1 MPRITASFPSEV
13 DTCSSDATTHDSREI
28 GMGRW
33 FGAGKRRVEPA
44 TSNLR
49 GRHRFDAT
57 VVRHRCRCE
66 KVDRLQPTVVSL
78 VAVGG
83 ALHLA
88 PQMPLPTFL
97 FIVSFFVQSGAA
109 LIIAWVFVGLQR
121 RYWRPFLRHWTWSW
135 LALAA
140 YAALSAVSRLIGV
153 GHAIDYPPYI
163 VVAML
168 SGVAGYLQIV
178 WLLLGTFELT
188 TASSLPRVNT
198 RRVIIAAA
206 LFGALVQLMFAW
218 DVANYELVYLLRVTV
233 RRIVVGVACLVAARE
248 ISRAPRTARAIGRRS
263 VMLAFFGLAAH
274 QAHFLALSADPDV
287 RALHPLWLASLG
299 MVDVVLYFGLAM
311 GLVIWL
317 LEEERQATMDAAA
330 KIEKI
335 AYHDALT
342 GLPNRQLFLNQMGM
356 ALHRARRTN
365 SIVAVLFLDL
375 DRFKVVNDSLG
386 HAAGDLLLQ
395 TVAER
400 IRSAVRGED
409 SVTRLGGDEFA
420 VLCTDVGTPEDAV
433 LVAER
438 IIAAVKRPISLDG
451 QEVFVTT
458 SLGISLF
465 PADATQPEGL
475 LKSADAA
482 MYRAKSQGRDLVERY
497 VPELGAAAL
506 EQLGLESNLQ
516 RAVENDQLLVYYQP
530 IVDSSSGRINGLEAL
545 LRWNH
550 PERGILPP
558 SEFIGLAEATGAIVP
573 MGEWVMRE
581 ACRQVQQWRDRG
593 QPHLRAAV
601 NLSVRQLQHADLV
614 ARIQQVLD
622 ETRLPAAHL
631 EIEITES
638 IAMRS
643 SGRAIDNLRALK
655 AKGVRVSIDDLGT
668 GYSSL
673 SALRLFPIDSL
684 KIDRSFVNGVPH
696 NTDDSAIAAAVIA
709 LGQTLG
715 VNVIAEGVE
724 RPDQLAF
731 FTAHRCGEWQGYLL
745 VSPRTGEEC
754 TELLF
759 GAESPSQL
767 PLESPALASH

>member
-1 MPRITASFPSEV
+1 
-13 DTCSSDATTHDSREI
+13 
-28 GMGRW
+28 
-33 FGAGKRRVEPA
+33 
-44 TSNLR
+44 
-49 GRHRFDAT
+49 
-57 VVRHRCRCE
+57 
-66 KVDRLQPTVVSL
+66 
-78 VAVGG
+78 
-83 ALHLA
+83 
-88 PQMPLPTFL
+88 MPLPVYLTVASL
-97 FIVSFFVQSGAA
+97 FVQAGAA
-109 LIIAWVFVGLQR
+109 LIIACVFVGLKR

-140 YAALSAVSRLIGV
+140 YCALSGLARIVLP
-153 GHAIDYPPYI
+153 GHQIDYLPHVLI
-163 VVAML
+163 SAL
-168 SGVAGYLQIV
+168 SGVAGCLQLT

-188 TASSLPRVNT
+188 TGQSLPEKAV
-198 RRVIIAAA
+198 RRIVIAAA
-206 LFGALVQLMFAW
+206 LFGASLQLIFWW
-218 DVANYELVYLLRVTV
+218 DVSNAELVYQLRVTL
-233 RRIVVGVACLVAARE
+233 RRVFVGVAALVAARA
-248 ISRAPRTARAIGRRS
+248 ISRAPRIARAIGRRS

-274 QAHFLALSADPDV
+274 QIHFLALSTDPDI
-287 RALHPLWLASLG
+287 RALNPLWLASLG
-299 MVDVVLYFGLAM
+299 LLDVVLYFGLAM

-433 LVAER
+433 MVAER
-438 IIAAVKRPISLDG
+438 IIASVKRPISLEG

-465 PADATQPEGL
+465 PADATRPEGL
-475 LKSADAA
+475 LKNADAA
-482 MYRAKSQGRDLVERY
+482 MYRAKSQGRDVVERY

-506 EQLGLESNLQ
+506 EQLGLESHLQ
-516 RAVENDQLLVYYQP
+516 RAIENDQLLVHYQP
-530 IVDSSSGRINGLEAL
+530 IVDSSTGMINGLEAL

-550 PERGILPP
+550 PERGLLLP

-573 MGEWVMRE
+573 MGEWVLRE
-581 ACRQVQQWRDRG
+581 ACRQVQQWRERG
-593 QPHLRAAV
+593 QTQLRAAV
-601 NLSVRQLQHADLV
+601 NLSVRQLQHVDLV
-614 ARIQQVLD
+614 SRVQQVLD
-622 ETRLPAAHL
+622 ETGLPAQSL
-631 EIEITES
+631 EVEITES

-715 VNVIAEGVE
+715 VNVIAEGIE
-724 RPDQLAF
+724 RPEQLAF
-731 FTAHRCGEWQGYLL
+731 FTAHRCGEWQGFLF
-745 VSPRTGEEC
+745 VSPLT
-754 TELLF
+754 TEQCSDLLF
-759 GAESPSQL
+759 GRNAGMARERVAATLVPS
-767 PLESPALASH
+767 

>member
-1 MPRITASFPSEV
+1 
-13 DTCSSDATTHDSREI
+13 
-28 GMGRW
+28 
-33 FGAGKRRVEPA
+33 
-44 TSNLR
+44 
-49 GRHRFDAT
+49 
-57 VVRHRCRCE
+57 
-66 KVDRLQPTVVSL
+66 
-78 VAVGG
+78 
-83 ALHLA
+83 
-88 PQMPLPTFL
+88 MPLTTFL
-97 FIVSFFVQSGAA
+97 TVAGLFVESGAA
-109 LIIAWVFVGLQR
+109 LIIACVFVGLQR

-140 YAALSAVSRLIGV
+140 YTTFGALARIVGV
-153 GHAIDYPPYI
+153 RHGIDYPPH
-163 VVAML
+163 AALSML
-168 SGVAGYLQIV
+168 SVTSGGLQLA

-188 TASSLPRVNT
+188 TGRSLDERT
-198 RRVIIAAA
+198 TQRLIAAVA
-206 LFGALVQLMFAW
+206 IGFAIVSVLFVW
-218 DVANYELVYLLRVTV
+218 DPAHAEAVYQLRVTL
-233 RRIVVGVACLVAARE
+233 RRILLTVASLVAARA
-248 ISRAPRTARAIGRRS
+248 ISRAPRIACAIGRRT
-263 VMLAFFGLAAH
+263 VMLAFLGLAAH
-274 QAHFLALSADPDV
+274 QVHFLAIAVDRDT
-287 RALHPLWLASLG
+287 RAIHPLWLSTIGLL
-299 MVDVVLYFGLAM
+299 DVVLYFGLAM

-335 AYHDALT
+335 AYHDSLT

-365 SIVAVLFLDL
+365 TLVAVLFLDL

-420 VLCTDVGTPEDAV
+420 VLCTEVGSPEDAAM
-433 LVAER
+433 VAER
-438 IIAAVKRPISLDG
+438 IIASVKRPISLEG

-465 PADATQPEGL
+465 PADATQPEAL
-475 LKSADAA
+475 LKNADAA

-506 EQLGLESNLQ
+506 EQLGLESHLQ
-516 RAVENDQLLVYYQP
+516 RAVEHEQLLVYYQP
-530 IVDSSSGRINGLEAL
+530 IVDSGTGIITGLEAL

-550 PERGILPP
+550 PERGILLP

-573 MGEWVMRE
+573 MGDWVLRE
-581 ACRQVQQWRDRG
+581 ACRRVQGWRARG
-593 QPHLRAAV
+593 NPQLRAAV
-601 NLSVRQLQHADLV
+601 NLSVRQLQHPDLV

-622 ETRLPAAHL
+622 ETGLPADRL

-655 AKGVRVSIDDLGT
+655 AHGVRVSIDDLGT

-715 VNVIAEGVE
+715 VNVIAEGIE
-724 RPDQLAF
+724 RPEQLAF
-731 FTAHRCGEWQGYLL
+731 FAEHHCDEWQGYLL
-745 VSPRTGEEC
+745 VSPQTAEDCEA
-754 TELLF
+754 LLF
-759 GAESPSQL
+759 GEHAVAERFAVPG
-767 PLESPALASH
+767 ALAAR

>member
-1 MPRITASFPSEV
+1 
-13 DTCSSDATTHDSREI
+13 
-28 GMGRW
+28 
-33 FGAGKRRVEPA
+33 
-44 TSNLR
+44 
-49 GRHRFDAT
+49 
-57 VVRHRCRCE
+57 
-66 KVDRLQPTVVSL
+66 
-78 VAVGG
+78 
-83 ALHLA
+83 
-88 PQMPLPTFL
+88 MPLPRFL
-97 FIVSFFVQSGAA
+97 TVASLLVQAGAA
-109 LIIAWVFVGLQR
+109 LIIACVFAGLKR
-121 RYWRPFLRHWTWSW
+121 RYWRPFLSHWTWSW

-140 YAALSAVSRLIGV
+140 YASLRAVTMVLGFNRTF
-153 GHAIDYPPYI
+153 DYAPHVMISI
-163 VVAML
+163 V
-168 SGVAGYLQIV
+168 SGVAGCLQLT

-188 TASSLPRVNT
+188 TGQSLDKQAT
-198 RRVIIAAA
+198 RRVLLAAA
-206 LFGALVQLMFAW
+206 VVGAVTQGLFWW
-218 DVANYELVYLLRVTV
+218 DPSNAEVVYHLRVTL
-233 RRIVVGVACLVAARE
+233 RRLLVAAASLVAARA
-248 ISRAPRTARAIGRRS
+248 ISRTPRIARAIGRRS
-263 VMLAFFGLAAH
+263 VMLALIGLAAH
-274 QAHFLALSADPDV
+274 QIHFLALGTDPV
-287 RALHPLWLASLG
+287 IRGRFPLWIATLG
-299 MVDVVLYFGLAM
+299 LVDAMLYFALAM

-335 AYHDALT
+335 AYHDSLT

-356 ALHRARRTN
+356 ALHRARRAN

-400 IRSAVRGED
+400 IRSAVRLQD

-420 VLCTDVGTPEDAV
+420 VLCTEVGTPDDATM
-433 LVAER
+433 VAER
-438 IIAAVKRPISLDG
+438 IIAAVKRPICLDG
-451 QEVFVTT
+451 QEVFDTT

-465 PADATQPEGL
+465 PADAILPEGL
-475 LKSADAA
+475 LKCADAA
-482 MYRAKSQGRDLVERY
+482 MYRAKAQGRDLVERY

-516 RAVENDQLLVYYQP
+516 RAVEHGQLLAYYQP
-530 IVDSSSGRINGLEAL
+530 IVDSGTGRINGLEAL

-550 PERGILPP
+550 PERGILLP

-573 MGEWVMRE
+573 MGEWVLRQ
-581 ACRQVQQWRDRG
+581 ACAQVQRWRDRG
-593 QPHLRAAV
+593 QTHLRAAV
-601 NLSVRQLQHADLV
+601 NLSVRQLQHPDLV
-614 ARIQQVLD
+614 SRIQQVLD
-622 ETRLPAAHL
+622 ETRLPAEHL

-643 SGRAIDNLRALK
+643 SGRAVDSLRALK

-715 VNVIAEGVE
+715 VNVIAEGIE
-724 RPDQLAF
+724 RPEQLAF
-731 FTAHRCGEWQGYLL
+731 FTEHRCAEWQGYLL
-745 VSPRTGEEC
+745 VSPQTATQCEA
-754 TELLF
+754 LLF
-759 GAESPSQL
+759 GEGGG
-767 PLESPALASH
+767 LELERVSATFVGR

>member
-1 MPRITASFPSEV
+1 
-13 DTCSSDATTHDSREI
+13 
-28 GMGRW
+28 
-33 FGAGKRRVEPA
+33 
-44 TSNLR
+44 
-49 GRHRFDAT
+49 
-57 VVRHRCRCE
+57 
-66 KVDRLQPTVVSL
+66 
-78 VAVGG
+78 
-83 ALHLA
+83 
-88 PQMPLPTFL
+88 
-97 FIVSFFVQSGAA
+97 
-109 LIIAWVFVGLQR
+109 
-121 RYWRPFLRHWTWSW
+121 
-135 LALAA
+135 
-140 YAALSAVSRLIGV
+140 
-153 GHAIDYPPYI
+153 
-163 VVAML
+163 
-168 SGVAGYLQIV
+168 
-178 WLLLGTFELT
+178 
-188 TASSLPRVNT
+188 
-198 RRVIIAAA
+198 
-206 LFGALVQLMFAW
+206 
-218 DVANYELVYLLRVTV
+218 
-233 RRIVVGVACLVAARE
+233 
-248 ISRAPRTARAIGRRS
+248 
-263 VMLAFFGLAAH
+263 
-274 QAHFLALSADPDV
+274 
-287 RALHPLWLASLG
+287 
-299 MVDVVLYFGLAM
+299 M

-356 ALHRARRTN
+356 ALHRAKRTKTM
-365 SIVAVLFLDL
+365 VAVLFLDL

-420 VLCTDVGTPEDAV
+420 VMCTDVRTTDDAEF
-433 LVAER
+433 VAER
-438 IIAAVKRPISLDG
+438 IIAALKRPIHLEG

-465 PADATQPEGL
+465 PADATQPEAL
-475 LKSADAA
+475 LKNADAA
-482 MYRAKSQGRDLVERY
+482 MYRAKAQGRDAVERY

-506 EQLGLESNLQ
+506 AQLGLESNLQ
-516 RAVENDQLLVYYQP
+516 RALEHDQMLVYYQP
-530 IVDSSSGRINGLEAL
+530 IVDSGTGAINGVEAL

-573 MGEWVMRE
+573 MGEWVLRE
-581 ACRQVQQWRDRG
+581 ACRQVQRWRERG
-593 QPHLRAAV
+593 LPDLRAAV
-601 NLSVRQLQHADLV
+601 NLSVRQLQQADLV
-614 ARIQQVLD
+614 SRVQHVLD
-622 ETRLPAAHL
+622 DTGLPANKL

-643 SGRAIDNLRALK
+643 SGRAVDNLRALK

-696 NTDDSAIAAAVIA
+696 NTDYSAIAAAVIA

-715 VNVIAEGVE
+715 VNVIAEGIE

-731 FTAHRCGEWQGYLL
+731 FTDHRCDEWQGFLL
-745 VSPRTGEEC
+745 VSPLTPEQC
-754 TELLF
+754 AELLF
-759 GAESPSQL
+759 SEAPIVDRERVGAF
-767 PLESPALASH
+767 ASR

>member
-1 MPRITASFPSEV
+1 
-13 DTCSSDATTHDSREI
+13 
-28 GMGRW
+28 
-33 FGAGKRRVEPA
+33 
-44 TSNLR
+44 
-49 GRHRFDAT
+49 
-57 VVRHRCRCE
+57 
-66 KVDRLQPTVVSL
+66 
-78 VAVGG
+78 
-83 ALHLA
+83 
-88 PQMPLPTFL
+88 MPLPLYLTVASL
-97 FIVSFFVQSGAA
+97 FVQAGAA
-109 LIIAWVFVGLQR
+109 LIIACVFVGLQR

-140 YAALSAVSRLIGV
+140 YATLSALARIVHYGRG
-153 GHAIDYPPYI
+153 IDYPPH
-163 VVAML
+163 VAISML
-168 SGVAGYLQIV
+168 SGIAGCLQLA

-188 TASSLPRVNT
+188 TGTSLPKETV
-198 RRVIIAAA
+198 RRIVISAAV
-206 LFGALVQLMFAW
+206 LGALLQLLFWW
-218 DVANYELVYLLRVTV
+218 DVSNAELVYQLRVTV
-233 RRIVVGVACLVAARE
+233 RRVFLALAALVAARA
-248 ISRAPRTARAIGRRS
+248 ISRAPRIARAIGRRS

-274 QAHFLALSADPDV
+274 QVHFLALSTDRDQ
-287 RALHPLWLASLG
+287 RALYPLWLASLG
-299 MVDVVLYFGLAM
+299 LLDVVLYFGLAM

-375 DRFKVVNDSLG
+375 DRFKVINDSLG
-386 HAAGDLLLQ
+386 HAAGDVLLR

-400 IRSAVRGED
+400 IRTAVRGED

-420 VLCTDVGTPEDAV
+420 VLCTDVGTPDDAIK
-433 LVAER
+433 VAER
-438 IIAAVKRPISLDG
+438 IVAAVKRPIHLEG

-465 PADATQPEGL
+465 PADAVEPEGL

-482 MYRAKSQGRDLVERY
+482 MYRAKAQGRDVVERY
-497 VPELGAAAL
+497 IPELGAAAL
-506 EQLGLESNLQ
+506 EQLGLESHLQ
-516 RAVENDQLLVYYQP
+516 RALENDQLLLYYQP
-530 IVDSSSGRINGLEAL
+530 IVDSSTGRINGVEAL

-550 PERGILPP
+550 PERGLLLP

-573 MGEWVMRE
+573 MGEWVLRE
-581 ACRQVQQWRDRG
+581 ACRQVQQWRERG
-593 QPHLRAAV
+593 RTQLRAAV
-601 NLSVRQLQHADLV
+601 NLSVRQLQQLDLV
-614 ARIQQVLD
+614 SRVQQVLA
-622 ETRLPAAHL
+622 ETGLPPGQL

-655 AKGVRVSIDDLGT
+655 ARGVRISIDDLGT

-684 KIDRSFVNGVPH
+684 KIDRSFVSGVPH

-715 VNVIAEGVE
+715 VNVIAEGIE
-724 RPDQLAF
+724 RPEQLAF
-731 FTAHRCGEWQGYLL
+731 FTEHRCGEWQGYLL
-745 VSPRTGEEC
+745 GRPLNSEQCAALLCTAEESDEGERVG
-754 TELLF
+754 LL
-759 GAESPSQL
+759 A
-767 PLESPALASH
+767 AR

>member
-1 MPRITASFPSEV
+1 
-13 DTCSSDATTHDSREI
+13 
-28 GMGRW
+28 
-33 FGAGKRRVEPA
+33 
-44 TSNLR
+44 
-49 GRHRFDAT
+49 
-57 VVRHRCRCE
+57 
-66 KVDRLQPTVVSL
+66 
-78 VAVGG
+78 
-83 ALHLA
+83 
-88 PQMPLPTFL
+88 MPLPTFL
-97 FIVSFFVQSGAA
+97 AVASFLVLSGAA
-109 LIIAWVFVGLQR
+109 LIIACVFVGLQR

-135 LALAA
+135 LALAV
-140 YAALSAVSRLIGV
+140 YAALSAVSRIIGV
-153 GHAIDYPPYI
+153 RHAIDYPPYI
-163 VVAML
+163 AVAML

-188 TASSLPRVNT
+188 TADTLPKAQV
-198 RRVIIAAA
+198 RRLIVAAA
-206 LFGALVQLMFAW
+206 LFGAAIQLLFAW
-218 DVANYELVYLLRVTV
+218 DVANYELVYVLRVTI
-233 RRIVVGVACLVAARE
+233 RRLVVGFACLVAARE
-248 ISRAPRTARAIGRRS
+248 ISRAPRIARAIGRRS
-263 VMLAFFGLAAH
+263 VMLAFLGLAAH
-274 QAHFLALSADPDV
+274 QAHFLALSTDV
-287 RALHPLWLASLG
+287 DLRALHPLWIASLG
-299 MVDVVLYFGLAM
+299 MVDVVLYFALAM

-356 ALHRARRTN
+356 ALHRARRTK

-400 IRSAVRGED
+400 IRTAVRGED

-420 VLCTDVGTPEDAV
+420 VLCTDVGTPDDAV
-433 LVAER
+433 QVARR
-438 IIAAVKRPISLDG
+438 IIAAVKRPILLER

-458 SLGISLF
+458 SLGISLY

-506 EQLGLESNLQ
+506 EQLGLESHLQ
-516 RAVENDQLLVYYQP
+516 RAIENDQLLVYYQP
-530 IVDSSSGRINGLEAL
+530 IVDSGTGAINGLEAL

-550 PERGILPP
+550 PERGIVPP

-573 MGEWVMRE
+573 MGEWVLRE
-581 ACRQVQQWRDRG
+581 ACRQVQLWRDRG
-593 QPHLRAAV
+593 RTQLRAAV
-601 NLSVRQLQHADLV
+601 NLSVRQLQQVDLV
-614 ARIQQVLD
+614 ARVQQALVD
-622 ETRLPAAHL
+622 TGLPADTL

-655 AKGVRVSIDDLGT
+655 ALGVRVSIDDLGT

-715 VNVIAEGVE
+715 VNVIAEGIE
-724 RPDQLAF
+724 RPEQLAF

-745 VSPRTGEEC
+745 VSPRTAAQCE
-754 TELLF
+754 ELLF
-759 GAESPSQL
+759 AEDSITSLDSL
-767 PLESPALASH
+767 PAALATG

>member
-1 MPRITASFPSEV
+1 
-13 DTCSSDATTHDSREI
+13 
-28 GMGRW
+28 
-33 FGAGKRRVEPA
+33 
-44 TSNLR
+44 
-49 GRHRFDAT
+49 
-57 VVRHRCRCE
+57 
-66 KVDRLQPTVVSL
+66 
-78 VAVGG
+78 
-83 ALHLA
+83 
-88 PQMPLPTFL
+88 MPLPLFL
-97 FIVSFFVQSGAA
+97 TVASLFLQAGAA
-109 LIIAWVFVGLQR
+109 LLIACVFVGLQR
-121 RYWRPFLRHWTWSW
+121 RYWRPFLRPWTWSW

-140 YAALSAVSRLIGV
+140 YAALSGLARIVLYGRTIEFLPHV
-153 GHAIDYPPYI
+153 AIS
-163 VVAML
+163 VL
-168 SGVAGYLQIV
+168 SGVAGCLQLSC
-178 WLLLGTFELT
+178 LLLGTFELT
-188 TASSLPRVNT
+188 MGSSLS
-198 RRVIIAAA
+198 RRTVRRIIIATIVVGA
-206 LFGALVQLMFAW
+206 LFPMLFWW
-218 DVANYELVYLLRVTV
+218 DASNFELVYQLRVTV
-233 RRIVVGVACLVAARE
+233 RRVFLALAALAAARA
-248 ISRAPRTARAIGRRS
+248 ISRAPRIARAIGRRT
-263 VMLAFFGLAAH
+263 VMLAFFGMAAH
-274 QAHFLALSADPDV
+274 QVHFLALSTDRGV
-287 RALHPLWLASLG
+287 RVMYPLWLASLG
-299 MVDVVLYFGLAM
+299 LLDVVLYFGLAM

-356 ALHRARRTN
+356 ALHRARRTK

-420 VLCTDVGTPEDAV
+420 VLCTDIGTPEDATM
-433 LVAER
+433 VAER
-438 IIAAVKRPISLDG
+438 IIAALKRPISLDG

-475 LKSADAA
+475 LKNADAA
-482 MYRAKSQGRDLVERY
+482 MYRAKAQGRDLVERY

-506 EQLGLESNLQ
+506 EQLGLESHLQ
-516 RAVENDQLLVYYQP
+516 RALENDQMLIYYQP
-530 IVDSSSGRINGLEAL
+530 IVDSGTGRINGVEAL

-550 PERGILPP
+550 PDRGILPP

-573 MGEWVMRE
+573 MGEWVLRE
-581 ACRQVQQWRDRG
+581 ACRQVEQWRERG
-593 QPHLRAAV
+593 QTQLRAAV
-601 NLSVRQLQHADLV
+601 NLSVRQLQQADLV
-614 ARIQQVLD
+614 SRVQQVLD
-622 ETRLPAAHL
+622 DTGLPADKL

-655 AKGVRVSIDDLGT
+655 ARGVRVSIDDLGT

-684 KIDRSFVNGVPH
+684 KIDRSFVHGVPH

-715 VNVIAEGVE
+715 VNVIAEGIE
-724 RPDQLAF
+724 RPEQLAF
-731 FTAHRCGEWQGYLL
+731 FTAHRCGEWQGFLL
-745 VSPRTGEEC
+745 ASPLATDEC
-754 TELLF
+754 ADLLF
-759 GAESPSQL
+759 SEVSSVEQEGGGAT
-767 PLESPALASH
+767 LASR